1 MHQRE
6 EAMDWS
12 RRYKANL
19 DKLDSRDLAKV
30 AEVVGDLELR
40 EREAGL
46 SAGERRMLDK
56 ARHLRRLLSK
66 G

>member
-1 MHQRE
+1 MYQGE
-6 EAMDWS
+6 EARDWS
-12 RRYKANL
+12 LRYKANL
-19 DKLDSRDLAKV
+19 EKLGSGDLAKV

-56 ARHLRRLLSK
+56 ARHLRRLLSE

>member
-1 MHQRE
+1 MYQHE
-6 EAMDWS
+6 EARDWS
-12 RRYKANL
+12 LRYKANL
-19 DKLDSRDLAKV
+19 EKLASRDLAKV

-56 ARHLRRLLSK
+56 ARHLRRLLSE

>member
-1 MHQRE
+1 MYQHE
-6 EAMDWS
+6 EARDWS
-12 RRYKANL
+12 LRYKANL
-19 DKLDSRDLAKV
+19 EKLGSRDLAKV
-30 AEVVGDLELR
+30 AQVVGDLELR

-56 ARHLRRLLSK
+56 ARHLRRLLSE

>member
-1 MHQRE
+1 MRQHE
-6 EAMDWS
+6 EARDWS

-19 DKLDSRDLAKV
+19 DGLASRDLAKV

-56 ARHLRRLLSK
+56 ARHLRRLLSE

>member
-1 MHQRE
+1 MHQGE
-6 EAMDWS
+6 EAVDWS
-12 RRYKANL
+12 LRYKANL
-19 DKLDSRDLAKV
+19 DKLGSGNLTKV
-30 AEVVGDLELR
+30 ADVVGDLELR

-56 ARHLRRLLSK
+56 ARHMRRLLSE